1 MKNILIVDYGMGNIS
16 SVKKAIKYLGHNTIV
31 SNNFSEK
38 DNFDFIVL
46 PGVGSFENAM
56 KNLQKNELDDIIR
69 EQVVVKETPILGI
82 CLGMQLFAEMGTEPR
97 PVKGLG
103 LIKGTVKKMD
113 LSNEFLPHIGWND
126 ISSKNNEFKEFD
138 KKNFYF
144 VHNFSFQPENSS
156 DIIMTVEVQKKEFIA
171 SIRNKN
177 IFGTQFHPEKSQ
189 KDGLNLLKKIFSY
202 K

>member
-1 MKNILIVDYGMGNIS
+1 MKNILIVDYGMGNIT
-16 SVKKAIKYLGHNTIV
+16 SVKKAIKYLGHKPTV
-31 SNNFSEK
+31 SSDFSVK

-56 KNLQKNELDDIIR
+56 KNLKKNELDNIIR
-69 EQVVVKETPILGI
+69 EQVIVKETPILGI
-82 CLGMQLFAEMGTEPR
+82 CLGMHLFAEMGTEPK

-103 LIKGTVKKMD
+103 LIKGIVTEMD

-126 ISSKNNEFKEFD
+126 IQCKNNNFKEFD
-138 KKNFYF
+138 KKDFYF
-144 VHNFSFQPENSS
+144 VHKYSFQPENLS

-171 SIRNKN
+171 SVRNKN

-189 KDGLNLLKKIFSY
+189 KDGLNLLKYIFSY

>member
-16 SVKKAIKYLGHNTIV
+16 SVKKAIKYLGHKPTV
-31 SNNFSEK
+31 SNNFSIK

-46 PGVGSFENAM
+46 PGVGSFENAINNLS
-56 KNLQKNELDDIIR
+56 KNDLDSIIR
-69 EQVVVKETPILGI
+69 EQVTIKETPILGI
-82 CLGMQLFAEMGTEPR
+82 CLGMQLFADMGTEPR
-97 PVKGLG
+97 AVKGLG

-113 LSNEFLPHIGWND
+113 LPNKFLPHIGWND
-126 ISSKNNEFKEFD
+126 VSYKDNEFKEFD

-144 VHNFSFQPENSS
+144 VHKFSFQTENPS
-156 DIIMTVEVQKKEFIA
+156 DIIMTVEIQKKEFIA
-171 SIRNKN
+171 SVRNKN

-189 KDGLNLLKKIFSY
+189 KDGINLLKKIFSY

>member
-16 SVKKAIKYLGHNTIV
+16 SVKKAIKYLGHKPTV
-31 SNNFSEK
+31 SSDFSEK

-56 KNLQKNELDDIIR
+56 KNLQKNELDHIIR
-69 EQVVVKETPILGI
+69 EQVIVKETPVLGI
-82 CLGMQLFAEMGTEPR
+82 CLGMQLFAEMGTEPKV
-97 PVKGLG
+97 VKGLG
-103 LIKGTVKKMD
+103 LIKGIVTKMN
-113 LSNEFLPHIGWND
+113 LSNEFLPHIGRND
-126 ISSKNNEFKEFD
+126 IQCKDNDFKEFD
-138 KKNFYF
+138 KKDFYF
-144 VHNFSFQPENSS
+144 IHKYSLQPENLS
-156 DIIMTVEVQKKEFIA
+156 DILMTVEVQKKEFIA

-189 KDGLNLLKKIFSY
+189 KDGLNLLKKIFSC

>member
-16 SVKKAIKYLGHNTIV
+16 SVTKAIKYLGHNPIV
-31 SNNFSEK
+31 SNNFSVK

-46 PGVGSFENAM
+46 PGVGSFENAINNLS
-56 KNLQKNELDDIIR
+56 KNDLDSIIR
-69 EQVVVKETPILGI
+69 EQVTIKETPILGI
-82 CLGMQLFAEMGTEPR
+82 CLGMQLFADMGTEPR
-97 PVKGLG
+97 AVKGLG

-113 LSNEFLPHIGWND
+113 LPNKFLPHIGWND
-126 ISSKNNEFKEFD
+126 VSYKDNEFKEFD

-144 VHNFSFQPENSS
+144 VHKFSFQTENPS
-156 DIIMTVEVQKKEFIA
+156 DIIMTVEIQKKEFIA
-171 SIRNKN
+171 SVRNKN